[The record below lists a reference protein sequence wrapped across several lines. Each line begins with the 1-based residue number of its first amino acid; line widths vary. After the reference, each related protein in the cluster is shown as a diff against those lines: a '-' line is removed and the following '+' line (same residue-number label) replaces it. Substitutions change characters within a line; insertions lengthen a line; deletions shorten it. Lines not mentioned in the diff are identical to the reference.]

1 MELERWVFVVRALD
15 KPGTLTATA
24 AVFSHRGVSLEAIL
38 GSGIASTT
46 MEDGR
51 LVLTFRATPQ
61 KQAMLLRSLERLA
74 TVMQVSVYTYDD
86 PSLRAIA
93 VVKVLDGD
101 AVDLAALPLNIE
113 PIKAAYPPEAAT
125 SDKTTQLLIT
135 GSPPIVDDAIAKL
148 REQSVL
154 KDVVMATIAI

>member
-46 MEDGR
+46 TEDGR
-51 LVLTFRATPQ
+51 LILTFRATAQ

-86 PSLRAIA
+86 PLLRAIA
-93 VVKVLDGD
+93 VVKLSDAN
-101 AVDLAALPLNIE
+101 AVDLSALPLNIE
-113 PIKAAYPPEAAT
+113 PIGT
-125 SDKTTQLLIT
+125 DRQDTDQDKTAQLLIT
-135 GSPPIVDDAIAKL
+135 GNPPSVDRAIAKL
-148 REQSVL
+148 RDQGVL
-154 KDVVMATIAI
+154 KDIVMATIAI

>member
-46 MEDGR
+46 TEDGR
-51 LVLTFRATPQ
+51 LILTFRATAQ

-86 PSLRAIA
+86 PLLRAIA
-93 VVKVLDGD
+93 VVKLSDAN
-101 AVDLAALPLNIE
+101 AVDLSVLPLNID
-113 PIKAAYPPEAAT
+113 PIGAGQSSENSEQDGAV
-125 SDKTTQLLIT
+125 QLLIT
-135 GSPPIVDDAIAKL
+135 GSPPSVDDAIAKL
-148 REQSVL
+148 REQGVL
-154 KDVVMATIAI
+154 KDIVMATIAI

>member
-46 MEDGR
+46 TEDGR
-51 LVLTFRATPQ
+51 LILTFRATAQ

-74 TVMQVSVYTYDD
+74 TVMQVSVYPYDD
-86 PSLRAIA
+86 PLLRAIA
-93 VVKVLDGD
+93 VVKLSDAD
-101 AVDLAALPLNIE
+101 AVDLSALPLNVE
-113 PIKAAYPPEAAT
+113 PIGADRQGTAQE
-125 SDKTTQLLIT
+125 KTVQLLIT
-135 GSPPIVDDAIAKL
+135 GNPPSVDGAIAKL
-148 REQSVL
+148 REQGVL
-154 KDVVMATIAI
+154 KDIVMATIAI